1 VLQIIEEEDDSSLNK
16 SSKLKNMSANNVISK
31 TIPSTR
37 KQFKEDMKKVK
48 KNKKIRHS
56 KNDE

>member
-1 VLQIIEEEDDSSLNK
+1 
-16 SSKLKNMSANNVISK
+16 MSANNVISK

-37 KQFKEDMKKVK
+37 KQFKEDMKNVER
-48 KNKKIRHS
+48 NKKSRHS